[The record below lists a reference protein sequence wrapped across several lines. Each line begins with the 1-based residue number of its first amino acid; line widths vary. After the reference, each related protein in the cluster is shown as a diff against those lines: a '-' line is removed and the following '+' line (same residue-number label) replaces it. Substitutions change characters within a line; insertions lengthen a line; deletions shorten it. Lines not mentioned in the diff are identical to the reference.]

1 MAASS
6 VTVVTLSLL
15 LTKYIPDAKERKL
28 TEVLY
33 GNRSNL

>member
-15 LTKYIPDAKERKL
+15 LKTYIPEARK
-28 TEVLY
+28 
-33 GNRSNL
+33 GR